1 MNIGFWIFTGLLVV
15 VLFLYILAQVKNIVP
30 LEKTTRSLFVPVNAG
45 LIISALVLFL
55 PDSWHIILIS
65 SFAFIFALAF
75 MLFTLNDKNKFLK
88 GLEELC
94 YILIQA
100 VWLFLVVSVYR
111 IYRVPQMLFIITGI
125 VYFAGFIVMCFF
137 IKKQSLIKY
146 GWAFL
151 LYAVNSFLG
160 ITTFICMIY
169 EKRLFGIIMFISS
182 LSFMFGTVLII
193 FQRTRPFAISEKLE
207 KILITTAVVASSA
220 LMGTGAILMQL

>member
-1 MNIGFWIFTGLLVV
+1 M
-15 VLFLYILAQVKNIVP
+15 
-30 LEKTTRSLFVPVNAG
+30 FVPVNAG

-137 IKKQSLIKY
+137 IKKQSIIKY

-160 ITTFICMIY
+160 ITIFICMIY